1 MTDEDFKIVA
11 DSIPKDPGV
20 YRFMNEEGVVIYVGK
35 AKNLRKKPKPLAGRV
50 VATSFIQ
57 YRRTVGFGGSYEI
70 KIFSSRSSLVFL
82 LMEPIAGINN

>member
-35 AKNLRKKPKPLAGRV
+35 AKNLRSRLSSYFGDRKH
-50 VATSFIQ
+50 Q
-57 YRRTVGFGGSYEI
+57 YFKTRTMVRHAHHFEFTMVESEQDA
-70 KIFSSRSSLVFL
+70 L
-82 LMEPIAGINN
+82 LLEN